1 MNTIVG
7 LIDGLIYIYIYVVLI
22 YVVLT
27 WLVKFD
33 ILNTR
38 NQLVRTIGDFLYRVT
53 EPAVRPI
60 RRVVPNLGGVDLSP
74 AILIVLLLLVRGLM
88 HEYLV

>member
-1 MNTIVG
+1 MNTILG
-7 LIDGLIYIYIYVVLI
+7 LIGRLIDIYIYVVLI

-27 WLVKFD
+27 WLVTFD

-38 NQLVRTIGDFLYRVT
+38 NKFVRAIGDFLYHVT
-53 EPAVRPI
+53 EPAIRPI
-60 RRVVPNLGGVDLSP
+60 RRFVPKLGGVDLSP
-74 AILIVLLLLVRGLM
+74 AVLIILLILVSGLM

>member
-7 LIDGLIYIYIYVVLI
+7 LISGLIDIYIYVVLI

-27 WLVKFD
+27 WLVTFE

-38 NQLVRTIGDFLYRVT
+38 NQFVRTIGDFLYRVT

-88 HEYLV
+88 HEYLG

>member
-1 MNTIVG
+1 MNTILG
-7 LIDGLIYIYIYVVLI
+7 LIGRLIDIYIYVVLI

-27 WLVKFD
+27 WLVTFD

-74 AILIVLLLLVRGLM
+74 A
-88 HEYLV
+88 